1 MVHPQIRREQLSS
14 QKRDFGARAPTSFV
28 AHLVAGLLA
37 VPHDPWAA
45 RLSSTKHVGRPFL
58 GSILGLPAV
67 AETIRACAEDTVAG
81 APVLAQRLGR
91 AQHHRVVPRSLPVA
105 HTRSKARDVSVGGNA
120 FPLSERR
127 RRSTRR
133 DGDAPL
139 QRTWAR
145 WSGGS
150 PRAVSALG

>member
-45 RLSSTKHVGRPFL
+45 RLSSTKHVARPFL

-67 AETIRACAEDTVAG
+67 AETICSRAEGTVTG
-81 APVLAQRLGR
+81 APVLGQRLGR
-91 AQHHRVVPRSLPVA
+91 AQHHRVVLPSSFGSRQQIAENSINVHLPLELAWLTVHRPVVTAGRSEPRRQRPSNYSY
-105 HTRSKARDVSVGGNA
+105 H
-120 FPLSERR
+120 RR
-127 RRSTRR
+127 
-133 DGDAPL
+133 
-139 QRTWAR
+139 
-145 WSGGS
+145 
-150 PRAVSALG
+150 

>member
-67 AETIRACAEDTVAG
+67 AETICSRAEGTVAG
-81 APVLAQRLGR
+81 APVLGQRLGR
-91 AQHHRVVPRSLPVA
+91 AQHHRGVASRSLRIQSNVHLPLELA
-105 HTRSKARDVSVGGNA
+105 WLSRSVSELHCLA
-120 FPLSERR
+120 
-127 RRSTRR
+127 
-133 DGDAPL
+133 
-139 QRTWAR
+139 
-145 WSGGS
+145 S
-150 PRAVSALG
+150 PYGYGTFEMP